1 MDSDWGV
8 QIIIEG
14 QIIGVGQSSVSA
26 REIIMT
32 TVNPTDGV
40 SARSP
45 SSPDQR
51 SVQRVSVA
59 GAGCFSCVL
68 REYMMLYGSKAS
80 LHSFLSCSKVV

>member
-1 MDSDWGV
+1 MDSNRAV
-8 QIIIEG
+8 EIIIEG
-14 QIIGVGQSSVSA
+14 QIIGEGQSSVSA

-32 TVNPTDGV
+32 TVNPTEGV

-59 GAGCFSCVL
+59 GAGSFSRVL
-68 REYMMLYGSKAS
+68 RE
-80 LHSFLSCSKVV
+80 

>member
-1 MDSDWGV
+1 MDSDRAV
-8 QIIIEG
+8 EIIIKG
-14 QIIGVGQSSVSA
+14 QIIGEGQSSVSA

-32 TVNPTDGV
+32 TVNPTEGV

-59 GAGCFSCVL
+59 GAGFFSRVL
-68 REYMMLYGSKAS
+68 RE
-80 LHSFLSCSKVV
+80 